1 VIAFLKRR
9 NPGESMRDT
18 ASSRRAFLSYAGKAA
33 VASLACAGTLPA
45 AGGHGPAAHR
55 ARSLRLGGPV
65 FVKSDD
71 PAVLAQAHRALGY
84 RAAYAPEVKLAD
96 HDRIKSIIKEFSSRD
111 VAIAEVGAWKNM
123 LDPDSEKRRQNMAFV
138 QERLALAEELGARCC
153 VDIAGSFNPT
163 FWCGPDSR
171 NITQEFVD
179 ATVEN
184 CRKLIDAVKPA
195 RTKFSIEMMPFN
207 FPTGPDDYLRLIK
220 GVDRQ
225 AFAVHLDVCNVMNN
239 PERMYRNGDVI
250 RECFDKLGRWV
261 VSCHAKDLKWEDY
274 VQVSLREVIPGRGQ
288 IDYKAYL
295 TGLARLPTDVPLMLE
310 HLKTAEEYA
319 EGRNYIQRVA
329 SSLGLSFG

>member
-1 VIAFLKRR
+1 
-9 NPGESMRDT
+9 MRDPT
-18 ASSRRAFLSYAGKAA
+18 SSRRRFLANVGKAA
-33 VASLACAGTLPA
+33 ATSLACAGALPTA
-45 AGGHGPAAHR
+45 RACGGWADRPR
-55 ARSLRLGGPV
+55 PLRLGGPV
-65 FVKSDD
+65 FVNSDD

-84 RAAYAPEVKLAD
+84 RAAYAPDVKLS
-96 HDRIKSIIKEFSSRD
+96 DRNRINAIIREFGSRD
-111 VAIAEVGAWKNM
+111 VAIAEVGAWRNM
-123 LDPDSEKRRQNMAFV
+123 LDPDAEKRRQNMAYV
-138 QERLALAEELGARCC
+138 EERLALAEELGARCC

-163 FWCGPDSR
+163 FWCGPNPR

-195 RTKFSIEMMPFN
+195 RTRFSIEMMPFN

-225 AFAVHLDVCNVMNN
+225 AFAVHLDVCNVMNS

-274 VQVSLREVIPGRGQ
+274 VQVSLREVIPGRGE
-288 IDYKAYL
+288 IDYQAYL
-295 TGLARLPTDVPLMLE
+295 TGLSQLPRDAPLMLE
-310 HLKTAEEYA
+310 HLKTAEEYT
-319 EGRNYIQRVA
+319 EGREYIQKVA
-329 SSLGLSFG
+329 DSLGLSFA